1 MALASRTNQRVSAG
15 IASAMAQEPGLDV
28 VGVEEQQVALD
39 QRDGEAGDRAG
50 VGAAVQL
57 VEAVAAG
64 DAAEQRVA
72 RVHHLVQQV
81 GEGRADR
88 DEHAVEHARG

>member
-1 MALASRTNQRVSAG
+1 MWSALKKSRSPS
-15 IASAMAQEPGLDV
+15 ISAMVRPGT
-28 VGVEEQQVALD
+28 G
-39 QRDGEAGDRAG
+39 RG
-50 VGAAVQL
+50 VGAAVEL

-81 GEGRADR
+81 GEGRADGDR
-88 DEHAVEHARG
+88 ARR